1 MGQWVGESVPGRR
14 FCRMLLGL
22 IALLALALSE
32 VGIYGVTSYSVAQ
45 RTRELALRVA
55 LGARPLGVL
64 GLLLAEAGMLAGAGV
79 LLGAA
84 GALALGRLI
93 SSPLSGVGAPHP
105 LTFVPV
111 AAGPGLGS
119 LAAARPP

>member
-79 LLGAA
+79 LLGAPA
-84 GALALGRLI
+84 APALGRPI
-93 SSPLSGVGAPHP
+93 ASPLYRRGAPDP
-105 LTFVPV
+105 VTLATV
-111 AAGPGLGS
+111 AAGPALR
-119 LAAARPP
+119 APA

>member
-22 IALLALALSE
+22 IALLALALSA
-32 VGIYGVTSYSVAQ
+32 VGIYGVTSYSVPP

-64 GLLLAEAGMLAGAGV
+64 GLLLAEAGMLAGARGPPRAP
-79 LLGAA
+79 GAPPPRPA
-84 GALALGRLI
+84 RSGRL
-93 SSPLSGVGAPHP
+93 PRARAPPP
-105 LTFVPV
+105 LTPLT
-111 AAGPGLGS
+111 A
-119 LAAARPP
+119 